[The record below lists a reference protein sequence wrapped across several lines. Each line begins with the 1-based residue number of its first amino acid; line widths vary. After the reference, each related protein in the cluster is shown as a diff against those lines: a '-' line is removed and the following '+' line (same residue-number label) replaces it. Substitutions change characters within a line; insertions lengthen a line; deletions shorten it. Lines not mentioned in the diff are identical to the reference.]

1 MSNSFISYL
10 VSRLIAY
17 GHLIRLDKP
26 IGTLL
31 LLWPTWWALWLAS
44 GGLPDLNMLM
54 IFTLGTF
61 LMRSAGCAVNDYADR
76 DFDRH
81 VQRTQG
87 RPVTSGKISGK
98 EALAVA
104 IALALAAFLLI
115 QPLNTFTK
123 TLSVLALFVATIYPF
138 TKRFFMIPQAI
149 LGIAFG
155 FGIPM
160 AYAAVLDF
168 IPLEAWILF
177 FGNIFWAIAYDTAYA
192 MVDRDDDIRLGL
204 RTSAITFGR
213 FDVLF
218 IGICY
223 GVLLLSQIWVAQ
235 LAHLSNYFWL
245 GWFGALICAIYHLRL
260 VATRGRDECFKAF
273 RHNNWLGG
281 FLFLGI
287 VLGLALD

>member
-1 MSNSFISYL
+1 MRNRF
-10 VSRLIAY
+10 IAY
-17 GHLIRLDKP
+17 AYLIRLDKP

-31 LLWPTWWALWLAS
+31 LLWPTLWGLWLAS
-44 GGLPDLNMLM
+44 SGFPEGHLLI

-61 LMRSAGCAVNDYADR
+61 LMRSAGCAINDYADQ

-81 VQRTQG
+81 VLRTKN
-87 RPVTSGKISGK
+87 RPITSGKISGK

-104 IALALAAFLLI
+104 GSLALVAFLLI
-115 QPLNTFTK
+115 QPLNDLTK
-123 TLSVLALFVATIYPF
+123 ELSFLALALAIIYPF
-138 TKRFFMIPQAI
+138 TKRFFAIPQAV

-160 AYAAVLDF
+160 GYAAVLGF

-177 FGNIFWAIAYDTAYA
+177 IGNIFWAIAYDTAYA
-192 MVDRDDDIRLGL
+192 MVDRDDDVRLGL

-213 FDVLF
+213 FDVLA
-218 IGICY
+218 IAVSYGI
-223 GVLLLSQIWVAQ
+223 LFLSQAWVAL
-235 LAHLSNYFWL
+235 LANLSNYFWV
-245 GWFGALICAIYHLRL
+245 GWCLALACAVYHLKL
-260 VATRGRDECFKAF
+260 VATRQRDNCFKAF

-287 VLGLALD
+287 VLGLVLT

>member
-1 MSNSFISYL
+1 MAMIDRLTSY
-10 VSRLIAY
+10 AY
-17 GHLIRLDKP
+17 LIRLDKP

-31 LLWPTWWALWLAS
+31 LLWPTLWALWLAS
-44 GGLPDLNMLM
+44 SGVPNTSILL
-54 IFTLGTF
+54 IFVVGTF
-61 LMRSAGCAVNDYADR
+61 LMRSAGCAINDYADR

-81 VQRTQG
+81 VARTQG

-98 EALAVA
+98 EAVGVA
-104 IALALAAFLLI
+104 LVLALLAFLLI

-123 TLSVLALFVATIYPF
+123 SLSVLALLVAFIYPF
-138 TKRFFMIPQAI
+138 TKRFFAMPQAV

-177 FGNIFWAIAYDTAYA
+177 IGNIFWAIAYDTAYA
-192 MVDRDDDIRLGL
+192 MVDREDDIRLGL

-213 FDVLF
+213 YDVIAIGLSYAILF
-218 IGICY
+218 
-223 GVLLLSQIWVAQ
+223 LSQLWVAN
-235 LAHLSNYFWL
+235 LAGLSNYFL
-245 GWFGALICAIYHLRL
+245 IGWFAALACAIYHLKL
-260 VATRGRDECFKAF
+260 VSTRKREECFQAF

-287 VLGLALD
+287 VLGLRLN